1 MAARACL
8 HPISVG
14 YKSAKSVVK
23 VELMDHYVPGYWEK
37 RGYTDSAEIEPGP
50 CVDINAGGE
59 RKYIEG
65 PVKCSFRA
73 SFTPGDPSM
82 AQ

>member
-1 MAARACL
+1 
-8 HPISVG
+8 VG